1 MNILSAVVLGLALL
15 VVIMTINATFNHK
28 YDYSRSASE
37 AILPQPDVNISDI
50 KNLKGS
56 IVSLQNNDTSIP
68 AWIVSGK
75 WKINVNST
83 NMTADN
89 NPEDLKFTCTL
100 SMTDINGISSHKH
113 RFTDFKL
120 TKIDFDKRNS
130 TIDGTIT
137 LVTSEDK
144 QGIIDK
150 SLANIP
156 VEIKIINLRT
166 VMVDIDKELVKHHF
180 GNTPIYGKID

>member
-1 MNILSAVVLGLALL
+1 
-15 VVIMTINATFNHK
+15 MTINATFNHK

-37 AILPQPDVNISDI
+37 AILPQPDVNFSDI

-56 IVSLQNNDTSIP
+56 FVSLQNNDTSIP

-83 NMTADN
+83 NMTANN
-89 NPEDLKFTCTL
+89 NPEDLKFTATL

-120 TKIDFDKRNS
+120 TKIDFEKRNS

-137 LVTSEDK
+137 LITSEDK

-150 SLANIP
+150 RLDSIP
-156 VEIKIINLRT
+156 VEIKINNLRT
-166 VMVDIDKELVKHHF
+166 VMVDVNKELVKHHF
-180 GNTPIYGKID
+180 GNTPIYGKVD